1 MAIIVVGDRTKR
13 FRGEVGADGIRTK
26 FMVDDRHD
34 GDNIDHLNPWF
45 CELTGLYYM
54 WKHDNDDI
62 VGLEHYRRYL
72 SADGRTPINMFDIR
86 NRLAQ
91 SDMICSMVN
100 YESSPILSYFINRG
114 KDFCIWMMKYLEWL
128 KVLWP
133 EFGEYCHRY
142 VEGHQHILGN
152 IFISRKQLL
161 DEYASF
167 LFKSLMGFYEC
178 ELKHGRQVYPRIM
191 GYLSEFLFGAWT
203 SFVGKNVTA
212 VKICW
217 N

>member
-13 FRGEVGADGIRTK
+13 FRGEVGTDGIRTK

-72 SADGRTPINMFDIR
+72 SADGRIPINLSDIR

-100 YESSPILSYFINRG
+100 YERSPILNYFINRG

-128 KVLWP
+128 KVFWP
-133 EFGEYCHRY
+133 EFGEYCNRY

-152 IFISRKQLL
+152 IFIARKPLL

-167 LFKSLMGFYEC
+167 LFKSLMCFYEC
-178 ELKHGRQVYPRIM
+178 ELKHGRPVYPRIM

-203 SFVGKNVTA
+203 SFVGKNVMV